1 MGRIERGRRAKR
13 RQVGPG
19 AGRRCSPGCPSAVAL
34 AVRLQ
39 DVDVVGEPVQQR
51 AGQALRAEDLDERFR
66 SGGGQGHEAQ
76 FVDDQQ
82 VQTEQIPPEV
92 EPPSLV
98 LGPQRFAL
106 PCFHRRDAPARLPS
120 RCTSPRWRCWT
131 AGLAA
136 WLRSPAGM
144 AGNSPVYGPGW
155 KLPLVVAQGV
165 AGKPSLF
172 LPGRTVYFCHSSQG

>member
-92 EPPSLV
+92 EQASFVPGL
-98 LGPQRFAL
+98 QRSAL
-106 PCFHRRDAPARLPS
+106 PRFHRRDCPSAVPQPVYFDNMALLDRRACRIVAESVEPARAS
-120 RCTSPRWRCWT
+120 RPPWLET
-131 AGLAA
+131 ALFTA
-136 WLRSPAGM
+136 P
-144 AGNSPVYGPGW
+144 AGNSPM
-155 KLPLVVAQGV
+155 
-165 AGKPSLF
+165 S
-172 LPGRTVYFCHSSQG
+172 